1 MYITIHSLH
10 SNFPPGFGK
19 GLVSNLWLFQGLLTV
34 VISSF
39 YELSGNAGDF
49 LYSVIEFAAFYPEY
63 FLLRLYDII
72 CQIIGHGSLIFKIQ

>member
-1 MYITIHSLH
+1 M
-10 SNFPPGFGK
+10 
-19 GLVSNLWLFQGLLTV
+19 

-39 YELSGNAGDF
+39 YELGGDAGDF

-72 CQIIGHGSLIFKIQ
+72 CQIIGHGGLIFKIQ